1 MQKYSFRT
9 KFLFIILL
17 TKFSNKIEF
26 PIHLYMV
33 ICQVC
38 NSSNSL
44 KYPKSQ
50 IYGIQFKQKCL
61 LLKYQPRFYKENQH
75 NNSNY

>member
-1 MQKYSFRT
+1 MYMQKYSFRT

-33 ICQVC
+33 ICQEC
-38 NSSNSL
+38 NLTDLHTSTSKISATIL
-44 KYPKSQ
+44 QRKSTQ
-50 IYGIQFKQKCL
+50 
-61 LLKYQPRFYKENQH
+61 
-75 NNSNY
+75 

>member
-1 MQKYSFRT
+1 MYMQKYSFRT

-33 ICQVC
+33 ICRVC
-38 NSSNSL
+38 NLSNSL

-50 IYGIQFKQKCL
+50 IYGI
-61 LLKYQPRFYKENQH
+61 
-75 NNSNY
+75 

>member
-1 MQKYSFRT
+1 MLVIYNNVYAKILIT

-38 NSSNSL
+38 NVSNSL

-50 IYGIQFKQKCL
+50 IYGI
-61 LLKYQPRFYKENQH
+61 
-75 NNSNY
+75 

>member
-1 MQKYSFRT
+1 MQKYSFRP

-17 TKFSNKIEF
+17 TKFNNKIEF

-33 ICQVC
+33 ICKVC

-50 IYGIQFKQKCL
+50 IYGI
-61 LLKYQPRFYKENQH
+61 
-75 NNSNY
+75 

>member
-1 MQKYSFRT
+1 MLVIYIMYMQKYSFRT
-9 KFLFIILL
+9 KFLFRILL
-17 TKFSNKIEF
+17 TKFNNKIEF

-50 IYGIQFKQKCL
+50 IDGI
-61 LLKYQPRFYKENQH
+61 
-75 NNSNY
+75 

>member
-1 MQKYSFRT
+1 MYMQKYSFRT

-33 ICQVC
+33 ICKVC
-38 NSSNSL
+38 NLSNSL
-44 KYPKSQ
+44 KYPKS
-50 IYGIQFKQKCL
+50 FK
-61 LLKYQPRFYKENQH
+61 FMEF
-75 NNSNY
+75 NSNKNVYF

>member
-1 MQKYSFRT
+1 MYMQKYSFRT

-38 NSSNSL
+38 NLSNSL
-44 KYPKSQ
+44 CILNHK
-50 IYGIQFKQKCL
+50 FME
-61 LLKYQPRFYKENQH
+61 F
-75 NNSNY
+75 NSNKNVYF